1 MREPSFFPDVVGKIC
16 LEQTRGILVVPE
28 WPSQAWYHVLSAI
41 ALGWWEI
48 PHDLPLF
55 QTEGGGSTS
64 AEEKLAYQ
72 GSGI

>member
-1 MREPSFFPDVVGKIC
+1 MLPDVIDKIC
-16 LEQTRGILVVPE
+16 LEQARGILVVPE
-28 WPSQAWYHVLSAI
+28 WPSQAWYHVLGAI

-64 AEEKLAYQ
+64 TEEKLAYQ
-72 GSGI
+72 GGDI